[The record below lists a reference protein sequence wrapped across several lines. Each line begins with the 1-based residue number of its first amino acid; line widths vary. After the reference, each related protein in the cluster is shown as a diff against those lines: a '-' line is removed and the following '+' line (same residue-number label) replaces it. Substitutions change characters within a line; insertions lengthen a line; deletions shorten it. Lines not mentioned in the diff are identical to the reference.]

1 MTLFSQRKGLKPV
14 KSVIQVDSMNEDLR
28 NSLWNALMLFY
39 FGKVN
44 MKEELLALLW
54 VFYFKKPIDLYKGRF
69 ISVFKETRKYFF
81 GCEWYEVY
89 DLIEFIANNY
99 PDNEVNRKF
108 MQYCNWILE
117 KESSAY
123 RFVSGRIVQITSEI
137 EIAQIEESLEKTKS
151 LKGVHAHLKRALEL
165 LSDRKNPDYR
175 NSIKESISAVE
186 SICKLITGEDKA
198 TLGKALGKIEKEGK
212 IKIHP
217 ALKKA
222 FENLYGYTSDAE
234 GIRHGLLDEPN
245 LDFEDAKFMLVS
257 CSAFV
262 NFLIGKASKFGIK
275 L

>member
-28 NSLWNALMLFY
+28 NSLWNALVLFY
-39 FGKVN
+39 FGNVN
-44 MKEELLALLW
+44 IKRNLLALLW
-54 VFYFKKPIDLYKGRF
+54 VFYFKKPIDLYKSRF
-69 ISVFKETRKYFF
+69 TLVFEETRKYFF
-81 GCEWYEVY
+81 SCEWYEVY

-117 KESSAY
+117 QESSAY

-165 LSDRKNPDYR
+165 LSDRKAPDYR